1 MKLIFVTLLLSRLAH
16 AGVELDD
23 KNFLEMNCHS
33 EDKSSGFKFGIHTNE
48 LHGVSQIANV
58 EFSGALKEAME
69 VDPRISKK
77 PLVAL
82 SKRTGNS
89 FDFLV
94 RFENGLMWDT
104 ELTMKLEYR
113 PEGYVSEIQVNG
125 DSGEYFNE
133 SDTYQCAVKNMYGS
147 ILLKT
152 EKY

>member
-1 MKLIFVTLLLSRLAH
+1 MKLIFITLLLTSLAH
-16 AGVELDD
+16 AGVEIGDT
-23 KNFLEMNCHS
+23 NYLEINCHS
-33 EDKSSGFKFGIHTNE
+33 EDKSSGFNFGILTNE
-48 LHGVSQIANV
+48 LHGVSQLDKV

-69 VDPRISKK
+69 VDPRTSKK

-82 SKRTGNS
+82 SKRTGND

-113 PEGYVSEIQVNG
+113 PEGYVSEVQVNG

-133 SDTYQCAVKNMYGS
+133 SGAYQCAVMNLYGS